1 MYKQSVYYIV
11 DGVNTHWALKAI
23 EGNDANL

>member
-11 DGVNTHWALKAI
+11 GGVNTHWVLKAI